1 MTRASLVLL
10 FLALAPGCSE
20 PTERTPA
27 TCQGCGI
34 VTGGGIGVPTGT
46 GGGAGTGNAQAGMAG
61 ARAGVTLTGNVL
73 LLNDFSLQSGPL
85 LIDDPVTLK
94 AQAKGGGSVT
104 GTWDGLAPYEL
115 VNVLSDPLVWVSLT
129 PTNVV
134 TQALPTLSPVDTTQP
149 TANGRVM
156 VDLAVIDRTLVDT
169 ILDILTVPVL
179 RDESKAILILEVTR
193 GDGTPLPGVTVT
205 APTAETIVYGAAG
218 TFTDDETQTDNS
230 GLVLLVN
237 VPASAWPGTLV
248 GVTFSGALEG
258 GADVRALTGTV
269 TFEGIR

>member
-1 MTRASLVLL
+1 VKAGSVALL
-10 FLALAPGCSE
+10 ALALAPGCSE

-27 TCQGCGI
+27 TCQGCGV
-34 VTGGGIGVPTGT
+34 VTGGGIGLPPGS
-46 GGGAGTGNAQAGMAG
+46 GGGAGTSGQAGMAG
-61 ARAGVTLTGNVL
+61 ATAGVTLTGNVL
-73 LLNDFSLQSGPL
+73 LLDDFSLQSGSL
-85 LIDDPVTLK
+85 LIEDPVTVR
-94 AQAKGGGSVT
+94 AQAKGGGSME
-104 GTWDGLAPYEL
+104 GTWNGIAPYEIE
-115 VNVLSDPLVWVSLT
+115 NVLSDPLVWVSLT
-129 PTNVV
+129 PVNLV
-134 TQALPTLSPVDTTQP
+134 TRALPTLSPVDTSNP
-149 TANGRVM
+149 AANGRVT

-218 TFTDDETQTDNS
+218 TFTDDAEETDNS

-248 GVTFSGALEG
+248 GVTFTGALQG
-258 GADVRALTGTV
+258 GADVRAISGAV
-269 TFEGIR
+269 TFEGIK